1 MTGRSKPIIVVVV
14 VLLALVLA
22 AQETN
27 NTAKG
32 ALPLPGAASRDSAL
46 PITVTYI
53 ANDGFL
59 IDAAG
64 KKVLIDALFDA
75 GAPNYL
81 APSPELL
88 DRIVTGKGP
97 FADIDILLVT
107 HAHGDHFSPAIVLRY
122 LRAHP
127 RCQLVAHRQA
137 IDKLRGDE
145 SYKDVQKQVHELNL
159 EPGARGQLTLNGIVV
174 SALRLNHSQPHTE
187 TRNLVFAVD
196 LGGARFLHMG
206 DAFLSEP
213 GNEVCSCANC
223 TAVGGSPGSPFRS

>member
-32 ALPLPGAASRDSAL
+32 ALSLPGTVSRDSAL

-59 IDAAG
+59 IEAAG
-64 KKVLIDALFDA
+64 KKVLTDALFEN
-75 GAPNYL
+75 GAPAYL
-81 APSPELL
+81 TPSPELL
-88 DRIVTGKGP
+88 ERVAAGKGP
-97 FADIDILLVT
+97 FADIYLLLVT
-107 HAHGDHFSPAIVLRY
+107 HRHGDHFSPAIVLRY